1 MLLQV
6 LRFTDTRV
14 LASLWDN
21 LRFVALQSMF
31 PLSTTDLEELHLS
44 SEALKTRTIEWII
57 SQISWNR
64 DLISRLPQ
72 YLQTI
77 LNSERPKKGN
87 EETTIN
93 RFQDISLE
101 IKLLAGFLYPN
112 TMEREYDDL
121 NGNTL
126 LGASPMC
133 NQRSIRWIQL

>member
-1 MLLQV
+1 
-6 LRFTDTRV
+6 
-14 LASLWDN
+14 
-21 LRFVALQSMF
+21 MF

-93 RFQDISLE
+93 RFQDTSLE

-121 NGNTL
+121 NGDTL

-133 NQRSIRWIQL
+133 NQRSNRWIQL